1 MAEPIEVELKIV
13 RRIEIITPS
22 VELRKV
28 LELLDSLH
36 VKGYSILRN
45 VSGKGDR
52 GTTACDIDLDG
63 ACNDYVLA
71 VCDDE
76 QEKQVMKAMRPILQ
90 RYGGVC
96 LSSEAKWLLHS
107 GPNW

>member
-1 MAEPIEVELKIV
+1 MTIDADLQLKTV

-28 LELLDSLH
+28 LEILDSLQ

-52 GTTACDIDLDG
+52 GTTACDVDLDG

-71 VCDDE
+71 VCDAE
-76 QEKQVMKAMRPILQ
+76 QEQQVLAAMRPILQ

-96 LSSEAKWLLHS
+96 LSSEAQWLLHS

>member
-1 MAEPIEVELKIV
+1 MSEPIEVQLKIV

-28 LELLDSLH
+28 LEMLDSLH

-76 QEKQVMKAMRPILQ
+76 QEKQVMNAMRPILQ

-96 LSSEAKWLLHS
+96 LSSEAKWLMHS